1 MSKYLKADTYELT
14 PISITRYQQQESNGK
29 ITNNK
34 QIFKNKKI
42 DPNQKNENKSNSTLS
57 NVEFIKTNKRKLEYS
72 NYSIER
78 RTNKK
83 IKINTNSDNDKTR
96 TDQDIQNKIRNEDE
110 INASNKIK
118 RQKKNTL
125 PECERK
131 NIKLSNQNKQ
141 KYGTNL
147 NESIKIFTDLIS
159 HGPIY
164 VCSVCHQT
172 NFKDKVIK
180 INNIKKLNI
189 YICCMNAK
197 QITNL

>member
-1 MSKYLKADTYELT
+1 MSKYLKRDTYELT
-14 PISITRYQQQESNGK
+14 PISITRYQQQESNEK
-29 ITNNK
+29 IINNK

-72 NYSIER
+72 IER
-78 RTNKK
+78 KTNKK
-83 IKINTNSDNDKTR
+83 IKINTNNDNDKTR
-96 TDQDIQNKIRNEDE
+96 REQDIQNKIKNEDE

-118 RQKKNTL
+118 RQRNNNNNTL
-125 PECERK
+125 SECERK

-147 NESIKIFTDLIS
+147 NKSIQIFTDLIS

-180 INNIKKLNI
+180 
-189 YICCMNAK
+189 
-197 QITNL
+197 